1 MKKLIKWEQNED
13 QIIYSQ
19 RGSTPEEVDEKI
31 FKEMAINIIHNMEMD
46 DFKKIFSMRK
56 EKNNFS
62 ARIIKF
68 VVKLEV

>member
-1 MKKLIKWEQNED
+1 MKKLIKREQNED

-19 RGSTPEEVDEKI
+19 KGSTPEEVDEKI

-46 DFKKIFSMRK
+46 DLKKIFSMRK

>member
-46 DFKKIFSMRK
+46 DLKKIFSMRK

>member
-13 QIIYSQ
+13 KIIYSQ

-46 DFKKIFSMRK
+46 DLKKIFSMRK